1 MLFVVNVLAF
11 ETNLCAQSSLINH
24 KTVFIFQEP
33 NSFTKRVFFS
43 DSQLLKGAIGKEA
56 LSKEVRRYQIM
67 HRYQSRLQIEVS
79 AISGVHDSDTK
90 YGLVIPEVKNQKGC
104 VPTFVKKRISSYIL
118 ILTPFFL
125 YFTSY
130 RICAM
135 KHFKIWPP
143 KMTTI
148 VLLFQLKNIFILK
161 TSNETEWSQY
171 ILFTI
176 SIQL

>member
-1 MLFVVNVLAF
+1 MSSIRIATTDDSESILKIYAPYIENTSYTF
-11 ETNLCAQSSLINH
+11 ETEVPSID
-24 KTVFIFQEP
+24 
-33 NSFTKRVFFS
+33 SF
-43 DSQLLKGAIGKEA
+43 
-56 LSKEVRRYQIM
+56 
-67 HRYQSRLQIEVS
+67 
-79 AISGVHDSDTK
+79 
-90 YGLVIPEVKNQKGC
+90 
-104 VPTFVKKRISSYIL
+104 KKRISSYIL

-161 TSNETEWSQY
+161 TSNETEWS
-171 ILFTI
+171 
-176 SIQL
+176 